1 MNPRLR
7 DIVIKKHYNE
17 IEKTGTKK
25 INWMKDKPILDR
37 NERKRVNPN
46 SSNLKQ

>member
-7 DIVIKKHYNE
+7 HCHQKTYNE
-17 IEKTGTKK
+17 IEKRGTKK

-37 NERKRVNPN
+37 NERKRVKTN
-46 SSNLKQ
+46 S